1 MYGYFIGYV
10 ELFLQKQ
17 AVNLVDFFVILDLPG
32 QPEQDQIVKTVPMTL
47 FSRLLV
53 LFIIS
58 TIPAFGQ
65 QEHSYKWYTSDN
77 GELPQNSVKSIVPD
91 KLGFIWLVT
100 EDGLVRFDGQQF
112 KVYNSENIKGLKSNR
127 MKFAKKI
134 YNREGNYVG
143 NDLGQILKIETD
155 PKLYY
160 KDGKDIHALNETGRL
175 FGNNIKISASFFKFY
190 RRYDVL
196 IKDKVFQ
203 FYPDSINYY
212 SVSTKKRISGYPHK
226 LSLDSELFILN
237 NTLYLKR
244 KKQYFEVTPQKLI
257 PIQIDQ
263 QTKEDGIIYINN
275 AIDQSFLFADQNLY
289 YLTADQNGLHKKL
302 ILSNFD
308 IVKQKVHAFYYDTK
322 LNILYLGS
330 LTKGFLIIRPES
342 FKSYVDEQ
350 DPVTYANVLFDSTR
364 VLTGKGQIIDYR
376 GTITHLTPPLKG
388 EKFYSVID
396 NNGDIWTLDIRN
408 LYRYK
413 KSTNY
418 TTSDRWT
425 LQYFMSAVYKDEK
438 GRIWI
443 GTTDSKTYKKGQL
456 YTIDPNAAMPKLT
469 VVANLDF
476 SPNSIYK
483 DGNSRV
489 LIGSPSGLYHLD
501 TETKYITPNSVIGES
516 FVRGIYSS
524 DRNNIWVYTYNN
536 GLFLIRNHK
545 GTTHFP
551 FDKNKYIRSAHCVVE
566 DQKGFIWIPTNKG
579 LFQVSRQSLF
589 DYADKK
595 QNTIYYHYYNK
606 SSGFNT
612 NEFNGGCYPCATN
625 LPNGYIALPSFEGLV
640 FFDSKKVT
648 PILPTNPIYSN
659 EAKID
664 GRSVTFNDTLVIN
677 RNFSRVVVS
686 YNSPFYGNPENL
698 NLEVRLDGNDVHQDW
713 TKTSDNYTIS
723 YTTLY
728 PGEYTLTA
736 RKLRGFDS
744 KYDYKTITIIVPP
757 AFWQTTWF
765 KSLLILTVSL
775 LIYYGFR
782 QRTKYIRH
790 RNLLLE
796 KRISHRTAELKST
809 ITALTQTQTDLS
821 EQIHSH
827 KKLIGSITHDIKSP
841 LKYMALTGKYLYENL
856 DRDNPDFQENIKTM
870 YTSSFELFHFVN
882 NLLEYSKI
890 YLNKD
895 NLQNEAFALRD
906 LINEKIK
913 LFDPIAKSKRNVLE
927 NTVSDTIYLNLNKQL
942 FTIILHNLL
951 DNAIKNTVDG
961 TIRFSAVEDR
971 DTIRI
976 TLTDTG
982 CGMHPEMLGYYQTL
996 AQKMKSESDPKQF
1009 TKGIG
1014 FHIIIELLHLV
1025 HGNIALESEV
1035 GKGTTITLNLK
1046 Q

>member
-1 MYGYFIGYV
+1 MYGFLIISV

-17 AVNLVDFFVILDLPG
+17 LLNLVYFFVILVLSR
-32 QPEQDQIVKTVPMTL
+32 QPSDDQFVKIVPMSL
-47 FSRLLV
+47 FSRLLL

-58 TIPAFGQ
+58 VIPVFGQ
-65 QEHSYKWYTSDN
+65 QDPLYKWYTSDN
-77 GELPQNSVKSIVPD
+77 GQLPQNSVKSIVPD
-91 KLGFIWLVT
+91 ELGFIWLAT

-127 MKFAKKI
+127 MKFVKK
-134 YNREGNYVG
+134 NYKGKGHYVA

-160 KDGKDIHALNETGRL
+160 KDGKDIHSLNEIGRL
-175 FGNNIKISASFFKFY
+175 FGNNIKISTSFFKYY
-190 RRYDVL
+190 RRYEVL

-203 FYPDSINYY
+203 FYPDSIRYY

-226 LSLDSELFILN
+226 LAFDSELFILN
-237 NTLYLKR
+237 NTLYLKS
-244 KKQYFEVTPQKLI
+244 KKQYSVVTPQKLI
-257 PIQIDQ
+257 PIEMDQ
-263 QTKEDGIIYINN
+263 PTKEDGSIYINN
-275 AIDQSFLFADQNLY
+275 AIDQAFLYADGNLY
-289 YLTADQNGLHKKL
+289 YLTADQNGLHKKR
-302 ILSNFD
+302 ILSHFD
-308 IVKQKVHAFYYDTK
+308 VEKQKVHAFYYDTK

-350 DPVTYANVLFDSTR
+350 DPVTYSNVLFDSTR
-364 VLTGKGQIIDYR
+364 VLTGKGQLIDYR
-376 GTITHLTPPLKG
+376 GTITHLPSSLKG

-413 KSTNY
+413 KSANY
-418 TTSDRWT
+418 TTYDRWT

-456 YTIDPNAAMPKLT
+456 YTIDPNVAAPKLT
-469 VVANLDF
+469 PVANLDF
-476 SPNSIYK
+476 SPNNIYK
-483 DGNSRV
+483 DGNSRM
-489 LIGSPSGLYHLD
+489 LIGSPSGLYHMDLN
-501 TETKYITPNSVIGES
+501 TKYITRNSVIDES
-516 FVRGIYSS
+516 YVRGIHCS
-524 DRNNIWVYTYNN
+524 DGNNIWVYTYNN
-536 GLFLIRNHK
+536 GLFLIRNHQ

-551 FDKNKYIRSAHCVVE
+551 FDKNKYLRSAHCVVE

-595 QNTIYYHYYNK
+595 QNTIYYHYYDK
-606 SSGFNT
+606 SSGFST

-625 LPNGYIALPSFEGLV
+625 LPNGYIALPSFEGLT

-659 EAKID
+659 EAKVD
-664 GRSVTFNDTLVIN
+664 DRSVTFNDTLVIN
-677 RNFSRVVVS
+677 RDFSRVVIS
-686 YNSPFYGNPENL
+686 FNSPFYGNPENL
-698 NLEVRLDGNDVHQDW
+698 TIEVRLDGNDVHQDW

-736 RKLRGFDS
+736 RKVRGFDS
-744 KYDYKTITIIVPP
+744 QYDYKTVTIIVPP
-757 AFWQTTWF
+757 AFWQTIWF
-765 KSLLILTVSL
+765 KSLLILTIAL

-790 RNLLLE
+790 QNLLLE

-870 YTSSFELFHFVN
+870 YTSSFELYHFVN

-913 LFDPIAKSKRNVLE
+913 LFDPIAKSKRNELE

-951 DNAIKNTVDG
+951 DNAIKNTING
-961 TIRFSAVEDR
+961 TIRFSAVQDKHS
-971 DTIRI
+971 TRI
-976 TLTDTG
+976 SLMDTG
-982 CGMHPEMLGYYQTL
+982 CGMHSEMLHYYQTL
-996 AQKMKSESDPKQF
+996 AQKMKSESDRKQF

-1025 HGNIALESEV
+1025 HGDITLESEV
-1035 GKGTTITLNLK
+1035 GKGTTITLILK
-1046 Q
+1046 

>member
-1 MYGYFIGYV
+1 MYGFFIGYV

-17 AVNLVDFFVILDLPG
+17 SVNLVYFFVILNLLR
-32 QPEQDQIVKTVPMTL
+32 QPEQDQIVKTVPMAL

-53 LFIIS
+53 LFIIC
-58 TIPAFGQ
+58 TMPAFGQ
-65 QEHSYKWYTSDN
+65 QERSYKWYTSDN

-127 MKFAKKI
+127 MKFAKKL
-134 YNREGNYVG
+134 YSGEGNYVS

-175 FGNNIKISASFFKFY
+175 FGNNIKISASFFKYY

-203 FYPDSINYY
+203 FYPDSISYF

-226 LSLDSELFILN
+226 LSLDSELFVLN
-237 NTLYLKR
+237 NTLYLKS
-244 KKQYFEVTPQKLI
+244 KKQYFEVTPQKLV
-257 PIQIDQ
+257 PTRIDQ
-263 QTKEDGIIYINN
+263 QTEEDGSIYINN
-275 AIDQSFLFADQNLY
+275 AVDQAFLYANQKLY

-308 IVKQKVHAFYYDTK
+308 VEKQKVHAFYYNTK

-330 LTKGFLIIRPES
+330 LTKGFLIIRPEY

-350 DPVTYANVLFDSTR
+350 DPVTYSNVLFDSTR

-376 GTITHLTPPLKG
+376 GTIKHLTPPLKG
-388 EKFYSVID
+388 EKFFSVID

-456 YTIDPNAAMPKLT
+456 YVIDPNAIAPKL
-469 VVANLDF
+469 VPIADLNF

-483 DGNSRV
+483 DGNSGV
-489 LIGSPSGLYHLD
+489 LIGSPSGLYHMN

-516 FVRGIYSS
+516 YIRGIHCS
-524 DRNNIWVYTYNN
+524 DRNNIWVYSYNN
-536 GLFLIRNHK
+536 GLFLIRNQQ

-579 LFQVSRQSLF
+579 LFQISRQSLF

-595 QNTIYYHYYNK
+595 QKTIYYHYYNK
-606 SSGFNT
+606 SSGFST
-612 NEFNGGCYPCATN
+612 NEFNGGCFPCATN
-625 LPNGYIALPSFEGLV
+625 LPNGYIALPSFEGLT

-659 EAKID
+659 EAKVD
-664 GRSVTFNDTLVIN
+664 DRSVTFNDTLVIN
-677 RNFSRVVVS
+677 RDFSRVVIS
-686 YNSPFYGNPENL
+686 FNSPFYGNPENL
-698 NLEVRLDGNDVHQDW
+698 TIEVRLDGNDVHQNW
-713 TKTSDNYTIS
+713 TKTNDNHTIS

-744 KYDYKTITIIVPP
+744 QYDYKTITIIVPP

-809 ITALTQTQTDLS
+809 ITALTRTQTDLS

-870 YTSSFELFHFVN
+870 YTSSFELYHFVN

-895 NLQNEAFALRD
+895 NLQNEAFVLRD

-927 NTVSDTIYLNLNKQL
+927 NNISDAIYLNLNKQL

-961 TIRFSAVEDR
+961 TIRFSAVQDG
-971 DTIRI
+971 DSIRI
-976 TLTDTG
+976 ILTDTG
-982 CGMHPEMLGYYQTL
+982 CGMHAEMLEYYQTL
-996 AQKMKSESDPKQF
+996 AQKMKSENDRKQF

-1025 HGNIALESEV
+1025 YGDITLESEV

>member
-1 MYGYFIGYV
+1 
-10 ELFLQKQ
+10 
-17 AVNLVDFFVILDLPG
+17 
-32 QPEQDQIVKTVPMTL
+32 MTL
-47 FSRLLV
+47 FSRLLALV
-53 LFIIS
+53 ILS
-58 TIPAFGQ
+58 TLPVFGQ
-65 QEHSYKWYTSDN
+65 QERPYKWYTSDN

-91 KLGFIWLVT
+91 KLGFIWLAT
-100 EDGLVRFDGQQF
+100 EDGLARFDGQQF
-112 KVYNSENIKGLKSNR
+112 KIYNSENIKGLKSNR

-134 YNREGNYVG
+134 YNGEGYYVP
-143 NDLGQILKIETD
+143 NDLGQILKIEPN

-160 KDGKDIHALNETGRL
+160 KNGKDIHPLNEIGRL
-175 FGNNIKISASFFKFY
+175 FSNNVKISASFFKY
-190 RRYDVL
+190 YSRYEVL

-203 FYPDSINYY
+203 FYPDSISYY
-212 SVSTKKRISGYPHK
+212 SITNKKRISGYPHK
-226 LSLDSELFILN
+226 LSFDSELFILN
-237 NTLYLKR
+237 NRLYLKS
-244 KKQYFEVTPQKLI
+244 KKQYFEVTSHKLLPV
-257 PIQIDQ
+257 PIDNLLQAQ
-263 QTKEDGIIYINN
+263 EDGIIYINN
-275 AIDQSFLFADQNLY
+275 TVDQAFLYSDKKLY
-289 YLTADQNGLHKKL
+289 FLTADQNGLHKKL
-302 ILSNFD
+302 VLDHFD
-308 IVKQKVHAFYYDTK
+308 IVADKICALYYDTQ
-322 LNILYLGS
+322 LSILYLGS
-330 LTKGFLIIRPES
+330 LTKGFLIVRPEY
-342 FKSYVDEQ
+342 FKSYVDKQ
-350 DPVTYANVLFDSTR
+350 DPVTYSNILFDSTR
-364 VLTGKGQIIDYR
+364 VLTGHGQIIDYK
-376 GTITHLTPPLKG
+376 GNITHLQSPLQG
-388 EKFYSVID
+388 EKYSSLID
-396 NNGDIWTLDIRN
+396 NNGDIWTLNIRN
-408 LYRYK
+408 LHRYK

-425 LQYFMSAVYKDEK
+425 LQYFMSAIYKDEK
-438 GRIWI
+438 GQIWI
-443 GTTDSKTYKKGQL
+443 GATDSKTYKKGHL
-456 YTIDPNAAMPKLT
+456 YVIDPNAPTPKLNFIT
-469 VVANLDF
+469 YLDF
-476 SPNSIYK
+476 SPNNIYK

-489 LIGSPSGLYHLD
+489 LIGSPSGLYHMDLN
-501 TETKYITPNSVIGES
+501 TKYITRNSVIDES
-516 FVRGIYSS
+516 YVRGIHCS
-524 DRNNIWVYTYNN
+524 DGKNIWVYTYNN

-551 FDKNKYIRSAHCVVE
+551 FDKNKYMRTAHCVVE
-566 DQKGFIWIPTNKG
+566 DPKGFIWIPTNKG

-589 DYADKK
+589 DYADNK
-595 QNTIYYHYYNK
+595 QQTIYYHYYNK
-606 SSGFNT
+606 SSGFST

-625 LPNGYIALPSFEGLV
+625 LPNGYIALPSFEGLT

-664 GRSVTFNDTLVIN
+664 DRSVIFKDTLVIN
-677 RNFSRVVVS
+677 RDFSRVVIFF
-686 YNSPFYGNPENL
+686 NCPFYGNPENL
-698 NLEVRLDGNDVHQDW
+698 NIEVRLDGNDVHQNW
-713 TKTSDNYTIS
+713 TKTSDNHTIS
-723 YTTLY
+723 YTTLS

-757 AFWQTTWF
+757 AFWQTLWF
-765 KSLLILTVSL
+765 KSLLILAVSL

-856 DRDNPDFQENIKTM
+856 DRDHPDFQENIKTM
-870 YTSSFELFHFVN
+870 YTSSFELYHFVN

-895 NLQNEAFALRD
+895 NLQNEVFALRD

-927 NTVSDTIYLNLNKQL
+927 NTVSDAIYLNLNKQL

-951 DNAIKNTVDG
+951 DNAIKNTVNG
-961 TIRFSAVEDR
+961 TIRFSAVEDQ
-971 DTIRI
+971 DSIRI
-976 TLTDTG
+976 RLTDTG
-982 CGMHPEMLGYYQTL
+982 CGMHPEMLEYYQTL
-996 AQKMKSESDPKQF
+996 AQKMKFESDRKQF

-1025 HGNIALESEV
+1025 HGDITLESEV